1 MLTCGAFGLLV
12 CVAYTAV
19 TFLLMMLARVSLDGL
34 TIMNVGLSF
43 VSLLTYTFMAIA
55 CGFLL
60 GRQASTKWRRMAS
73 STCSLC
79 WSCSPP
85 ACHFLWT

>member
-19 TFLLMMLARVSLDGL
+19 TFLLMMLAGVSFDGL
-34 TIMNVGLSF
+34 TIINVGLAF

-60 GRQASTKWRRMAS
+60 GSTGFNEMA
-73 STCSLC
+73 TNGFVNVFALLVIP
-79 WSCSPP
+79 PP
-85 ACHFLWT
+85 ACHFLRT